1 MSKVYDF
8 IKECGVFFVLPV
20 NEGMLAGRPF
30 RAIME
35 QDGKIYISAAEDKSA
50 CQQMLDNPHIRIMA
64 LNDSTCDW
72 LSAVG
77 KVTNCDDM
85 GLKQTMLETC
95 PVLQKQFTADSAEY
109 GLFELTEYRAE
120 LHIDNH
126 VEIFQL

>member
-1 MSKVYDF
+1 MSKVCNF

-20 NEGMLAGRPF
+20 SEGMLAGKPF

-35 QDGKIYISAAEDKSA
+35 QDGKLYISAADDKSV

-72 LSAVG
+72 LSVVG
-77 KVTNCDDM
+77 KVTVCDDIR
-85 GLKQTMLETC
+85 LKQAMLEAC
-95 PVLQKQFTADSAEY
+95 PVLQKQFVADSAEY
-109 GLFELTEYRAE
+109 VLFELTEYRAE
-120 LHIDNH
+120 LHIGNG